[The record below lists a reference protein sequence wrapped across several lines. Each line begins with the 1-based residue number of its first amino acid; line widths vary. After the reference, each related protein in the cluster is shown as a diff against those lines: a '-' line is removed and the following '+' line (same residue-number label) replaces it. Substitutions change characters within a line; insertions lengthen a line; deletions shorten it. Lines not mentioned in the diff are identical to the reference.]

1 MKNKYFDNTI
11 EYISRKK
18 IKGFEHKPIYF
29 NSHTSK
35 FYKVIKFSLKKF
47 IKNPLIFSLFIDF
60 AINYDYFYQLC
71 KSLNVKIYINGDE
84 DPNLA
89 PYRQA
94 LKELNGKNLSFK

>member
-35 FYKVIKFSLKKF
+35 FYKVIKFSLVGF
-47 IKNPLIFSLFIDF
+47 LPSIDDINSLFLKATRKTGTI
-60 AINYDYFYQLC
+60 
-71 KSLNVKIYINGDE
+71 NVKII
-84 DPNLA
+84 
-89 PYRQA
+89 
-94 LKELNGKNLSFK
+94 K